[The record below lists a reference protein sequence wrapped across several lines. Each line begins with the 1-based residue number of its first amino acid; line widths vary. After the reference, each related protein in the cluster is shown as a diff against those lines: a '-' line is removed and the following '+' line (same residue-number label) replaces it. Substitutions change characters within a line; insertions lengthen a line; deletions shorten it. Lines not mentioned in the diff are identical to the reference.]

1 LVLFLLVCPAGL
13 RQRMPGSETG
23 FRKYQKA
30 DARQRKK
37 NAYRG
42 SVRHDSQEAVHEKR
56 IIVSHDGFRLLMS
69 NGMNVPYLHK

>member
-1 LVLFLLVCPAGL
+1 MVLFLLVCPAGL
-13 RQRMPGSETG
+13 RQRMPGAETG

-30 DARQRKK
+30 DSVNGK

-42 SVRHDSQEAVHEKR
+42 AVRHDSQEVVHEKR